1 MQASRLLSIL
11 MLLQARGRMS
21 ARALA
26 DEVDASVRT
35 IHRDIDQ
42 LSAAGVP
49 VVAERGAA
57 GGFRLLDGWRTR
69 LTGLT
74 AVEAQALFMAGLP
87 GPASQLGLG
96 GARASAEMKVLA
108 ALPAE
113 WQADARRVGS
123 RFHLDPVGWYQ
134 GASRVDHLPAIAEAV
149 WSERRIDIRYESWKG
164 VVDRAVDPLGL
175 VLKAGEWYL
184 VANAGKEPRT
194 YRLAKVLALAVR
206 DERFTRPR
214 KFELAKFWTESM
226 QRFEASLYRG
236 TATLRISP
244 AGMKRLRA
252 MGTAIAESADRTAG
266 KPARDGWVRVTI
278 PIESVPHAA
287 GELVR
292 LGPEAEVIGPA
303 ELRARLAGLVGA
315 MAKLYSNRGQE
326 K

>member
-11 MLLQARGRMS
+11 MLLQSRGRMS

-26 DEVDASVRT
+26 VEVDASVRT

-164 VVDRAVDPLGL
+164 VVDRAVEPLGL

-194 YRLAKVLALAVR
+194 YRLAKVLALTVR
-206 DERFTRPR
+206 EERFVRPR

-226 QRFEASLYRG
+226 ERFEASLYRG
-236 TATLRISP
+236 TATLRVSA

-252 MGTAIAESADRTAG
+252 MGAAIAESADRTAG
-266 KPARDGWVRVTI
+266 KPARDGWMRVTI
-278 PIESVPHAA
+278 PIESAAHAA

-292 LGPEAEVIGPA
+292 LGAEAEVIEPA
-303 ELRARLAGLVGA
+303 ELRTRLAEVA
-315 MAKLYSNRGQE
+315 REMAKLYS
-326 K
+326 